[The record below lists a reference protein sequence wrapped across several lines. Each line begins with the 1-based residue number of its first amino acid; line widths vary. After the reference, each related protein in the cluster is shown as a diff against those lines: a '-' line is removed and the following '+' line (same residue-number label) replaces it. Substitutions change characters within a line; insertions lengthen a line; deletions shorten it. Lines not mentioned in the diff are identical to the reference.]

1 MYGHF
6 PGTKWTFW
14 VREVSVRRGSTVTIS
29 SVLHVTFTES
39 QTAANEQLTV
49 DHSLKYQRKD
59 GQTRHENIRKSP
71 FHLHC
76 NVIRHGFQAISGR
89 NMLDDIGLHLKKV
102 NREEGFCHNRLFF
115 HLITYIL
122 SPRIFVD
129 PPRYT
134 LLCPKSRFTDFPEAT
149 AVKRCS
155 RFTISVPCSPSRMIS
170 TWCHPPSGKVKSVDI
185 IVTPCPRLNLFQKA
199 QKAGFTN
206 QNYIHW

>member
-1 MYGHF
+1 M
-6 PGTKWTFW
+6 
-14 VREVSVRRGSTVTIS
+14 TVTIS

-49 DHSLKYQRKD
+49 DHCLKYQRKD

-76 NVIRHGFQAISGR
+76 NVIPHGFQAISGR
-89 NMLDDIGLHLKKV
+89 NMLDDIGLQLKKV
-102 NREEGFCHNRLFF
+102 NREKGFCHNRLFF

-134 LLCPKSRFTDFPEAT
+134 LLCPKSRFTHFPEAT

-185 IVTPCPRLNLFQKA
+185 KVTSCPRLNLFEKAQKA
-199 QKAGFTN
+199 QKSVKIT
-206 QNYIHW
+206 